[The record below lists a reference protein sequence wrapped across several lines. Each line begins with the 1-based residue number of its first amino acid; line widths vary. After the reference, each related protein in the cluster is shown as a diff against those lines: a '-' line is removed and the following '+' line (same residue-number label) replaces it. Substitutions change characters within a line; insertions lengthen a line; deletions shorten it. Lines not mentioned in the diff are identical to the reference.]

1 MTKLKKDET
10 ELEFRNDFNRGDLYQ
25 KWHEIYDSD
34 DYLSRWA
41 RHRMEVVLKRIDSYD
56 LGRNGRALDIGVG
69 SGFLFKEL
77 SKRGCNTW
85 GSDFAFNMAQNCH
98 KRYGNRFMVADI
110 ETLPVRDDS
119 FDLVTC
125 LGVLE
130 YLTHEEK
137 AIGELYR
144 IIRPG
149 GYLVLAVASCIRLEY
164 FVSYMKRK
172 FIGKKREHLDP
183 LRGVLSLYDYVR
195 LYSPLKIK
203 WKMVSAGFGVEK
215 FECFGGRLF
224 GKYIPMRI
232 FVPKVIYVGDH
243 CLLVLRKPTGARNS

>member
-1 MTKLKKDET
+1 MTNLNKNDTK
-10 ELEFRNDFNRGDLYQ
+10 LEFRSDFNSGDLYQ
-25 KWHEIYDSD
+25 KWHEIYNGD
-34 DYLSRWA
+34 DYLSKWA
-41 RHRMEVVLKRIDSYD
+41 RHRMEIVLKRIDSYG

-85 GSDFAFNMAQNCH
+85 GSDFAFNMVQNCH

-110 ETLPVRDDS
+110 ETLPVGDDS

-149 GYLVLAVASCIRLEY
+149 GYLVLAVASYIRVEY
-164 FVSYMKRK
+164 IMNYMKRK
-172 FIGKKREHLDP
+172 IIWKKKEHLDP
-183 LRGVLSLYDYVR
+183 LIGVLSLYDYVR
-195 LYSPLKIK
+195 LYSPLNIK
-203 WKMVSAGFGVEK
+203 GKMVSAGFLVEK
-215 FECFGGRLF
+215 FECFGGRLL
-224 GKYIPMRI
+224 GKYFPMRI
-232 FVPKVIYVGDH
+232 FVPRVIYVGDH
-243 CLLVLRKPTGARNS
+243 CLLVLRKPTGPRHF